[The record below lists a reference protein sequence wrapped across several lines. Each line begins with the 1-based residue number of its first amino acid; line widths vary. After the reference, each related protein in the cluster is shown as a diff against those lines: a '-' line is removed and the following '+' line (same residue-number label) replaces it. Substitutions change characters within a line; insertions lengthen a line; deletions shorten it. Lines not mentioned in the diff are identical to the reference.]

1 MEFDA
6 LFPEINPVPSV
17 PIISPAS
24 LAANH
29 QKQPPVKSF
38 AQVLRGV
45 CDIPVSQLPH
55 PIIKG
60 DRPSITIP
68 EDEYKAGLDECKNNL
83 HGRVLWPKGS
93 TPLTVAAMRKKLSSL
108 WPNLKNWGVLSLGK
122 GYYEFTFANT
132 EDMRNV
138 RASGSISL
146 SPGTLK
152 LFAWTRDFNPASQNN
167 TTAQVWVRFF
177 GLSQEYWRPRI
188 LFAIASCVGT
198 PICIDAASA
207 KPRMDRTFGHFVRVL
222 IDMDLSSPLNHNV
235 LVEREGFAF
244 FADIEYENL
253 PEFCSHC
260 KKQGHSVH
268 DCKLLR
274 KHDNNSTSKTH
285 DPLPKLVSKPSTV
298 VAHSDENTD
307 PAGEKVDDPNTLVN
321 NIETDVGLVDV
332 TVLDAEVEG
341 RILSPVLE
349 PVNDNP
355 NNNVVVCS
363 SLNYL
368 AHPPDDTNS
377 PESEFVEAT
386 QALGAPLNEVFLQ
399 NSWDNLAEL
408 PDGAFSTAVANLQQ
422 KHGTRSKKKHSTR
435 SQAGPKKTSL

>member
-1 MEFDA
+1 MDFDA
-6 LFPEINPVPSV
+6 LFPEINPIPSV
-17 PIISPAS
+17 PINPPSS
-24 LAANH
+24 SVENL
-29 QKQPPVKSF
+29 QKQTHVKSF
-38 AQVLRGV
+38 AQALRGV

-55 PIIKG
+55 PVIKG

-93 TPLTVAAMRKKLSSL
+93 TPLTVVALRKKLSSL
-108 WPNLKNWGVLSLGK
+108 WPNVKNWGVLSLGR
-122 GYYEFTFANT
+122 GYYEFTFANA
-132 EDMRNV
+132 EDMRSV

-146 SPGTLK
+146 SPGSLK

-198 PICIDAASA
+198 PICIDSASA

-274 KHDNNSTSKTH
+274 KQDINSSSKSQET
-285 DPLPKLVSKPSTV
+285 LKPV
-298 VAHSDENTD
+298 LKPHVAAAQPDANID
-307 PAGEKVDDPNTLVN
+307 PAGGKVNVTSTLV
-321 NIETDVGLVDV
+321 IDTETDAG
-332 TVLDAEVEG
+332 VLDVAVLVAEVEG
-341 RILSPVLE
+341 GTPILE
-349 PVNDNP
+349 PVV
-355 NNNVVVCS
+355 NNLVVDRNAVVSS
-363 SLNYL
+363 SLNYI
-368 AHPPDDTNS
+368 ANPPEDIDS
-377 PESEFVEAT
+377 PISEFVEAT
-386 QALGAPLNEVFLQ
+386 QALAAPDTEAFLQ
-399 NSWDNLAEL
+399 NSWDNLAGL
-408 PDGAFSTAVANLQQ
+408 PEGAFSTAVANLQQ
-422 KHGTRSKKKHSTR
+422 KHVTRSKKKHSTR
-435 SQAGPKKTSL
+435 SQAGPKKSSL